1 MKEYYLNPNTH
12 LMTERKYPHIVIPGI
27 RELRIY
33 EVRQIPKTN
42 TIKPINKTNMNL
54 LNKMLNRIGDKGVH
68 YTVCL
73 IYAYIITLVILFT
86 TNGNY
91 LASSLS
97 GIYAGTGIG
106 IGKEYGDA
114 KAHGNCWSWGD
125 ILADE
130 LGTISGT
137 ALACLTYYLIALWK

>member
-1 MKEYYLNPNTH
+1 
-12 LMTERKYPHIVIPGI
+12 
-27 RELRIY
+27 
-33 EVRQIPKTN
+33 
-42 TIKPINKTNMNL
+42 MNL

-73 IYAYIITLVILFT
+73 IYAYIITLVIMFT
-86 TNGNY
+86 THGNY
-91 LASSLS
+91 LASSIS

-106 IGKEYGDA
+106 LGKEYGDA
-114 KAHGNCWSWGD
+114 KAHGNYWSWGD

-130 LGTISGT
+130 AGTVSGA

>member
-1 MKEYYLNPNTH
+1 MKEYYLNPITH
-12 LMTERKYPHIVIPGI
+12 LMTEKKTPHIVIPGI

-33 EVRQIPKTN
+33 EVRQTPKTD

-86 TNGNY
+86 THGNY
-91 LASSLS
+91 LASFLS

-106 IGKEYGDA
+106 LGKEYGDA
-114 KAHGNCWSWGD
+114 KAHGNYWSWGD

-130 LGTISGT
+130 AGTVSGT
-137 ALACLTYYLIALWK
+137 ALAGLTYYLIALWK